1 VVNEIRKKAPNNI
14 KKENVTDFR
23 SGSRNALIVVEAALK
38 NEVPEAGCGDCGDFA
53 LFDLGFFFT
62 MYGVL
67 FVYRRVKK

>member
-38 NEVPEAGCGDCGDFA
+38 NEVPEAGCGDFA